1 MANLVPL
8 NTFKTTPVN
17 VTDQLT
23 TVYTTP
29 VGVSSVI
36 LMAQFSNISS
46 NTGNVSAYYTK
57 ANVDYEL
64 VKEMEIPK
72 SDAASVLTGRLV
84 LEQGDSLKIKSGAN
98 STFKFVMSYL
108 ETANA

>member
-23 TVYTTP
+23 TIYTTP

-36 LMAQFSNISS
+36 LMAQFTNISS
-46 NTGNVSAYYTK
+46 STGNVSAFYTK

-64 VKEMEIPK
+64 AKQMEIPK
-72 SDAASVLTGRLV
+72 NDAGSILSGRLV
-84 LEQGDSLKIKSGAN
+84 LEQGDSMKIRSGAN
-98 STFKFVMSYL
+98 NTFKFIMSYL